1 MTATI
6 DVSITRMIA
15 MTNSA
20 MIAGM
25 TDVMIDVAMTT
36 TIAATTTV
44 KNGLHHH
51 RLKGQPQ
58 RRVLDGQPRD

>member
-1 MTATI
+1 VTNSA
-6 DVSITRMIA
+6 MIA